1 MTADAV
7 NLLAE
12 IRRLGGDVKLVS
24 CDKLKLVAPSALMPE
39 LTKRVRVAKPMLLA
53 VLSNDITPAR
63 REGEGVLYPSN
74 DRATAQH
81 SPAGSLREQAISV
94 PAAEW
99 HARHREA
106 LAYWSALHPPG
117 QAAAL
122 AWGEIE
128 DRWHRLHGARWPPWQ
143 CAGCDQPIGGLAAM
157 TLADGS
163 RVHLGKLS
171 CLLCFGRRW
180 RSAAS
185 SALRRL
191 GIEPPPL

>member
-1 MTADAV
+1 MKADAV

-39 LTKRVRVAKPMLLA
+39 LIKRVRVAKPMLLA
-53 VLSNDITPAR
+53 VLANNTSR
-63 REGEGVLYPSN
+63 WRGEGVLYPRRN
-74 DRATAQH
+74 RATAQH
-81 SPAGSLREQAISV
+81 SPAGSLRERAISV

-106 LAYWSALHPPG
+106 LAYWSVLHPPDE
-117 QAAAL
+117 AAAL

-143 CAGCDQPIGGLAAM
+143 CAGCDQPIGGLPAV

-163 RVHLGKLS
+163 RVHLGNLS

-185 SALRRL
+185 SALCSL
-191 GIEPPPL
+191 GIEPPPP

>member
-74 DRATAQH
+74 DRAVKGTPPVKA
-81 SPAGSLREQAISV
+81 V
-94 PAAEW
+94 F
-99 HARHREA
+99 
-106 LAYWSALHPPG
+106 HPPSD
-117 QAAAL
+117 L
-122 AWGEIE
+122 A
-128 DRWHRLHGARWPPWQ
+128 
-143 CAGCDQPIGGLAAM
+143 
-157 TLADGS
+157 
-163 RVHLGKLS
+163 
-171 CLLCFGRRW
+171 
-180 RSAAS
+180 
-185 SALRRL
+185 
-191 GIEPPPL
+191 